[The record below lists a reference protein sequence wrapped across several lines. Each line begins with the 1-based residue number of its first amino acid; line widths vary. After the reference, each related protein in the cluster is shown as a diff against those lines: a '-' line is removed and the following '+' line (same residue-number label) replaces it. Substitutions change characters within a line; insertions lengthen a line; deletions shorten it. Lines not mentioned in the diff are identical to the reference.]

1 MRKNILKIIS
11 IITLLIINIK
21 SVNAMI
27 DIKQSSLYLGVN
39 YTQNLKVSGNN
50 GNIEWKSSNNNV
62 VTVNDGKIVGVS
74 TGTAYISAKDN
85 TSIDTC
91 KIIVINNYVPVSSIS
106 LSKSSETI
114 SVGSTSKII
123 VNIEPSNASNK
134 TAYYTSSNSSI
145 ATVDSAGNIKGIKL
159 GTAYISVNVENK
171 TELYKVTVDNNTNN
185 NNDNYSYNNQTVKL
199 NSIAIPNTLT
209 VQEGNTGKL
218 NVTYSPSNATNKKI
232 TWKSSNTG
240 IVTVDG
246 SGNVKGIKVGTATI
260 TATSSDGNHVATS
273 KITVTAVDKTLKGIS
288 LNKKELTL
296 EIGNEETL
304 SVNYNPSNAENKKVT
319 WTSSNE
325 TIAIVDNGKVKAIKP
340 GTAEIKAISE
350 EGKKEATCKVTVKS
364 APIESISFGDE
375 EITVYVDSVTTLV
388 TISTPENTAIIN
400 PVWTSSEE
408 NVATVK
414 DGTVT
419 AKSIGTTKI
428 TVSDE
433 SGKISAS
440 ININVI
446 AKPEEKLLITVDGYD
461 LGFDINTKDYTLLI
475 GNESSL
481 NINVNRNQN
490 KYSIGGNRDLKNGSI
505 ITVTINDKTKTTY
518 VINIKKKENYII
530 YFIGIISVLLF
541 INIIRLVLKNK
552 KKK

>member
-50 GNIEWKSSNNNV
+50 GNIEWTSSNNNV

-134 TAYYTSSNSSI
+134 TVYYTSSNSSI
-145 ATVDSAGNIKGIKL
+145 ATVDLDGNIKGIKL

-185 NNDNYSYNNQTVKL
+185 NDNYSYNNQTVKL
-199 NSIAIPNTLT
+199 NSISIPNTLT

-388 TISTPENTAIIN
+388 TVPTPENTAIIN

-446 AKPEEKLLITVDGYD
+446 EKPEEKLLITVDGYD

>member
-50 GNIEWKSSNNNV
+50 GNIEWTSSNNNV

-134 TAYYTSSNSSI
+134 TVYYTSSNSSI
-145 ATVDSAGNIKGIKL
+145 ATVDLDGNIKGIKL

-185 NNDNYSYNNQTVKL
+185 NDNYSYNNQTVKL
-199 NSIAIPNTLT
+199 NSISIPNTLT

-388 TISTPENTAIIN
+388 TVPTPENTAIIN

>member
-50 GNIEWKSSNNNV
+50 GNIEWTSSNNNV

-134 TAYYTSSNSSI
+134 TVYYTSSNSSI
-145 ATVDSAGNIKGIKL
+145 ATVDLDGNIKGIKL

-185 NNDNYSYNNQTVKL
+185 NDNYSYNNQTVKL
-199 NSIAIPNTLT
+199 NSISIPNTLT

-446 AKPEEKLLITVDGYD
+446 EKPEEKLLITVDGYD

>member
-50 GNIEWKSSNNNV
+50 GNIEWTSSNNNV

-134 TAYYTSSNSSI
+134 TVYYTSSNSSI
-145 ATVDSAGNIKGIKL
+145 ATVDLDGNIKGIKL

-185 NNDNYSYNNQTVKL
+185 NDNYSYNNQTVKL
-199 NSIAIPNTLT
+199 NSISIPNTLT

-388 TISTPENTAIIN
+388 TVPTPENTAIIN

-414 DGTVT
+414 EGTVT

-446 AKPEEKLLITVDGYD
+446 EKPEEKLLITVDGYD